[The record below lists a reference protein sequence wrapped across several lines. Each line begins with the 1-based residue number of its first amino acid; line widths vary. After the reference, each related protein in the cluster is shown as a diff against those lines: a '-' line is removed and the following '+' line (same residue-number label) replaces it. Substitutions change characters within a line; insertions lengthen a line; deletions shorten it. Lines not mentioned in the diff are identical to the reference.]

1 MPPTVNESRN
11 EGRQQE
17 RNNEDGAHND
27 ELGTDARHPSLHELE
42 FLTRE
47 KGDATGAQTGLIDPF
62 GAAQQAAIAPPGV
75 GDHLGLGQR
84 INELLPWYAFAVH
97 PVHCLSSTPRN
108 QILSRNGVTLGV
120 PSVKVATFN
129 VNSLRARLP
138 VFLHWLDTT
147 GIDVVAL
154 QEIKTVEDTF
164 PRAEIEERGYHLAI
178 HGQKT
183 YNGVA
188 LLSRTPMEDVVKG
201 LPGEAFN
208 QDARVISATINGVR
222 IVNTY
227 VPNGTKIGSDKFAY
241 KLAWLEH
248 FDEVM
253 RQIESGPALWLGDIN
268 IAPTSDDLFEP
279 EKKLGVV
286 GYHPEEHV
294 RLARLTDRGWTDVF
308 RRDTEGPGHYTFW
321 EYMIPNGF
329 KRNLG
334 WRIDHIYATPSLVDR
349 CEDCFVDKDPRG
361 MERPSDHT
369 PVVVTVNPA

>member
-1 MPPTVNESRN
+1 MPPTVNKSRN

-27 ELGTDARHPSLHELE
+27 ELGTDARHPSLHEFE

-47 KGDATGAQTGLIDPF
+47 KGDATGTQAGLIHTR
-62 GAAQQAAIAPPGV
+62 GAAQQAPIATPGV
-75 GDHLGLGQR
+75 GDHLGLSQR
-84 INELLPWYAFAVH
+84 INELFSRYAFAVH
-97 PVHCLSSTPRN
+97 PFHCLSSTPRN
-108 QILSRNGVTLGV
+108 RLSSRYGVTCGV
-120 PSVKVATFN
+120 LRVRVATFN

-188 LLSRTPMEDVVKG
+188 ILSRTPMEDVVKG

-308 RRDTEGPGHYTFW
+308 RRDTKGPGHYTFW

-334 WRIDHIYATPSLVDR
+334 WRIDHIYATPSLLDR
-349 CEDCFVDKDPRG
+349 CQDCYVDKDPRG